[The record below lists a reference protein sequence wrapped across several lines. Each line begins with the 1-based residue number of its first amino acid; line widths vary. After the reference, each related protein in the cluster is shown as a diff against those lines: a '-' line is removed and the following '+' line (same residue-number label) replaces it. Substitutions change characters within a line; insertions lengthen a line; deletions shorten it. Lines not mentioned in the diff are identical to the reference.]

1 MAYRNYEYK
10 YPKPVDVKLPDGSE
24 FTVTV
29 TYKAIQHQHLDPTH
43 DYATIDSWVEF
54 DFPNGLPE
62 RQKKLLDQYFL
73 GQSYYPP
80 LWVNQVLESKRRGND
95 SLGKY
100 RLKPAQGY
108 VPQSVPEAERP
119 FIQITHDVAYNLP
132 VPNNYETL
140 WTNILNKPSNVSGLY
155 VQASALAI
163 MRDVFGIPVE
173 QAMQMTPGELRP
185 YQDAIFRYA
194 QKAGNGFVLSP
205 GVAEKLKTEV
215 QKTIDSYNTSPKQ
228 PADSGTPSEHSRYVN
243 LEDYISN
250 PSPPSQP
257 KPSNPSPPS
266 QPKPSNPSPPSQ
278 PSEGSEGEGAFS
290 TEAGQGNVSKIRFA
304 LDPATSTRISLAGR
318 GIPFQGNIPLVN
330 QAGSS
335 AGFTYYNPNQN
346 EAVNKYVD
354 QLFANI
360 TKQATPQSGGASIIS
375 PLFGMSAKP
384 IAPLFGMSAK
394 PIAPLFNPS
403 SSSEQ
408 NQTPESQSTQS
419 TQQQNKSPIWNR
431 YWDQYISKAA
441 DTLVPWMKGNQKSV
455 FSW

>member
-24 FTVTV
+24 FLVTV
-29 TYKAIQHQHLDPTH
+29 TYKAIQDPARG
-43 DYATIDSWVEF
+43 YATIDSWVEF
-54 DFPNGLPE
+54 GFPNGLPE

-73 GQSYYPP
+73 GQSYFPP

-95 SLGKY
+95 SLGSY

-119 FIQITHDVAYNLP
+119 FNQITHDVAYNLP
-132 VPNNYETL
+132 VPNNYEIL
-140 WTNILNKPSNVSGLY
+140 WTNILNLHPHIKPSHVAGPSDGGMY

-173 QAMQMTPGELRP
+173 QAMQMTPGELQP
-185 YQDAIFRYA
+185 YKDAIFRYA

-205 GVAEKLKTEV
+205 GVAQKLKTEV
-215 QKTIDSYNTSPKQ
+215 QKTIDSYNTSPEQ
-228 PADSGTPSEHSRYVN
+228 PADSGTPS
-243 LEDYISN
+243 
-250 PSPPSQP
+250 
-257 KPSNPSPPS
+257 
-266 QPKPSNPSPPSQ
+266 KPSNPSPPSQ

-304 LDPATSTRISLAGR
+304 LDPAISTRISLAGR

-346 EAVNKYVD
+346 DAVNKYVD

>member
-1 MAYRNYEYK
+1 M
-10 YPKPVDVKLPDGSE
+10 
-24 FTVTV
+24 
-29 TYKAIQHQHLDPTH
+29 
-43 DYATIDSWVEF
+43 
-54 DFPNGLPE
+54 
-62 RQKKLLDQYFL
+62 
-73 GQSYYPP
+73 
-80 LWVNQVLESKRRGND
+80 
-95 SLGKY
+95 
-100 RLKPAQGY
+100 
-108 VPQSVPEAERP
+108 
-119 FIQITHDVAYNLP
+119 
-132 VPNNYETL
+132 
-140 WTNILNKPSNVSGLY
+140 
-155 VQASALAI
+155 
-163 MRDVFGIPVE
+163 
-173 QAMQMTPGELRP
+173 
-185 YQDAIFRYA
+185 
-194 QKAGNGFVLSP
+194 LSP

-243 LEDYISN
+243 LEDYI
-250 PSPPSQP
+250 
-257 KPSNPSPPS
+257 SNPSPPS

-384 IAPLFGMSAK
+384 IAPLFN
-394 PIAPLFNPS
+394 PFFNPS